1 MLLLILIF
9 HFLEFIIIDD
19 DPAADQSDLLQ
30 QTDHSVYS
38 CETYAG
44 ILLPG
49 LAADLLDRYTLS
61 VQDYVQNL
69 ASLMGDPAAF
79 RAQSFYDQSFGA
91 LIRFYPLNFCSVCVH
106 VHQPAS
112 V

>member
-1 MLLLILIF
+1 MILIF
-9 HFLEFIIIDD
+9 HFVKFFVIDD
-19 DPAADQSDLLQ
+19 DSAADQSDLLQ
-30 QTDHSVYS
+30 KTDHSVYS

-61 VQDYVQNL
+61 VQDYVQDL

-79 RAQSFYDQSFGA
+79 RAQSFYNQSFGA
-91 LIRFYPLNFCSVCVH
+91 LIRFYPLNFCSECVH
-106 VHQPAS
+106 VHPSAS